1 MTATPMKTLLT
12 LLRMLPSMVMLT
24 LILLFEWLTG
34 HEL

>member
-1 MTATPMKTLLT
+1 MTATPRKTLLP

-24 LILLFEWLTG
+24 LILLYNWLTG